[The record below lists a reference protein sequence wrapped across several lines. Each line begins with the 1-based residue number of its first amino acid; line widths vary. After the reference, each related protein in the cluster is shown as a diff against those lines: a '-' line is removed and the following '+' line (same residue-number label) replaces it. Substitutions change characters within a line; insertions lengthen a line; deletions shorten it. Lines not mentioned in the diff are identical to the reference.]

1 VESLPNYPVEA
12 AAATSTCVVSI
23 DRHNARVVTMDD
35 VRRLALSLPRTYER
49 LIGDSVRFKVGQLV
63 YASISADE
71 TLMGFGFPREER
83 TALIASDPEKFLMP
97 VRSDERYNWVRV
109 RLAAIDEAEMTE
121 LVIDAWRMVVPKGVA
136 AAHLGE

>member
-1 VESLPNYPVEA
+1 M
-12 AAATSTCVVSI
+12 
-23 DRHNARVVTMDD
+23 VTIDD

-49 LIGDSVRFKVGQLV
+49 LIRDSVRFKVGQLV

-83 TALIASDPEKFLMP
+83 PALIASDPEKFLMP
-97 VRSDERYNWVRV
+97 VPSDVRYNWVRV

-121 LVIDAWRMVVPKGVA
+121 LVIDAWRMVVPKQVA
-136 AAHLGE
+136 ESYVESQPSA

>member
-1 VESLPNYPVEA
+1 MSP
-12 AAATSTCVVSI
+12 
-23 DRHNARVVTMDD
+23 VVTIDD

-49 LIGDSVRFKVGQLV
+49 LIGDRVKFKVGQLV

-83 TALIASDPEKFLMP
+83 EALIASNPEKFLMP
-97 VRSDERYNWVRV
+97 IRSDERYNWVRV

-121 LVIDAWRMVVPKGVA
+121 LVIDAWRMVVPKRVA
-136 AAHLGE
+136 AAHLGEQ

>member
-1 VESLPNYPVEA
+1 MESLPNYPVEA

-23 DRHNARVVTMDD
+23 DRHNARVVTIDN

-83 TALIASDPEKFLMP
+83 TALIAVEIG
-97 VRSDERYNWVRV
+97 R
-109 RLAAIDEAEMTE
+109 
-121 LVIDAWRMVVPKGVA
+121 
-136 AAHLGE
+136 AHV